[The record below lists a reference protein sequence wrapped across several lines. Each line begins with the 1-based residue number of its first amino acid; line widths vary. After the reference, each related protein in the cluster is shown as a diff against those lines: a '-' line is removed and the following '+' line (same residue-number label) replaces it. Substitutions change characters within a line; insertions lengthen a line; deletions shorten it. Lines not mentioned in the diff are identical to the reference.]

1 MKMITRTTKQIFLL
15 AFLLITSVLAYAQ
28 GDNSI
33 KGFVYEKSNGEP
45 VMFANVFLKGTTH
58 GSTTD
63 INGYFSITRIPDG
76 TYTLMVTSVGY
87 DTIAENVSVK
97 GNQIITKKFSIEEAS
112 IQLAAVS
119 ISADKIEAKTET
131 KTSVVYITPKTITKI
146 PSVGGQADLAQY
158 LQVIPGV
165 VFTGDQGGQLYI
177 RGGSP
182 IQNKVLL
189 DGMIVYNPFHSIG
202 LFSVFDTDIIR
213 NAEVYT
219 GGFGAEYGGRVSSI
233 MDITTRDGNKKTH
246 LW

>member
-1 MKMITRTTKQIFLL
+1 MKFVTAKIKNICLL
-15 AFLLITSVLAYAQ
+15 VVMMMVNVMSFAQ
-28 GDNSI
+28 NDNSI

-45 VMFANVFLKGTTH
+45 VMYSNVYLKGTAM

-76 TYTLMVTSVGY
+76 TYTLMVTMMGY
-87 DTIAENVSVK
+87 DTISEPVTLKN
-97 GNQIITKKFSIEEAS
+97 NEILNKKYSIQEAS
-112 IQLAAVS
+112 IQLAAVN
-119 ISADKIEAKTET
+119 ITADKVEARTET
-131 KTSVVYITPKTITKI
+131 KTSVVNITPKTITKI

-177 RGGSP
+177 RGGAP

-219 GGFGAEYGGRVSSI
+219 GGFGAEYGGRVSS
-233 MDITTRDGNKKTH
+233 DYQKGNQ
-246 LW
+246 